1 MDHVIKYTEI
11 VKVYCI
17 KMYENTDFKKI
28 KLSFERQLL
37 LK

>member
-1 MDHVIKYTEI
+1 

-37 LK
+37 LKWLL